1 MEESCAC
8 VRVSMPCRVC
18 QSERF
23 LVDTRA
29 VSKAKKKRA
38 KNETEIVDD
47 LEEPESAPAAD
58 EAPADLADA
67 DVLPEADLAETPEVG
82 DPVDAPEAPA
92 GRPSGR
98 RSIGAK
104 EVIPFAWK
112 LVGRS
117 DGMTLTL
124 FKAIERDEVEA
135 QLERSVREGY
145 YTDLKILPIAPPP
158 PPPIAPVAPPPPE
171 KPAAKGA
178 PPPKAKAE
186 AKPAARAESKPA
198 KPAAPSKKEAAPGRR
213 TKPAAV
219 KPAKAS
225 VRKPAKKAP
234 ARKK

>member
-1 MEESCAC
+1 
-8 VRVSMPCRVC
+8 MPRRVC
-18 QSERF
+18 QSKRF
-23 LVDTRA
+23 LVDSRA
-29 VSKAKKKRA
+29 VSKAKKKKA
-38 KNETEIVDD
+38 KNETEVVDD
-47 LEEPESAPAAD
+47 LEAPEAIPVAED
-58 EAPADLADA
+58 VPADLADA
-67 DVLPEADLAETPEVG
+67 DALPEADLTEAPEIS

-104 EVIPFAWK
+104 EIIPFAWK

-124 FKAIERDEVEA
+124 FKAIEREEVEA

-158 PPPIAPVAPPPPE
+158 PPPPIAPIAPPPTPE

-178 PPPKAKAE
+178 PSPKAKVEVKTAIR
-186 AKPAARAESKPA
+186 PESKPA
-198 KPAAPSKKEAAPGRR
+198 KSAAPSKKEGASGKRA
-213 TKPAAV
+213 KPATV
-219 KPAKAS
+219 KPGKSGVKKTPKKAS
-225 VRKPAKKAP
+225 

>member
-1 MEESCAC
+1 M
-8 VRVSMPCRVC
+8 
-18 QSERF
+18 
-23 LVDTRA
+23 
-29 VSKAKKKRA
+29 SKAKKKKV
-38 KNETEIVDD
+38 KNETEMVDD
-47 LEEPESAPAAD
+47 LEEPETVPAAD
-58 EAPADLADA
+58 EPPADLADA
-67 DVLPEADLAETPEVG
+67 DVLPEVDLVDAPEVG
-82 DPVDAPEAPA
+82 DPVDAPEAPV

-158 PPPIAPVAPPPPE
+158 PPPVIAATAPLSMPE
-171 KPAAKGA
+171 KSAPKGT
-178 PPPKAKAE
+178 PPPKTKVE
-186 AKPAARAESKPA
+186 AKPTARAESKPA
-198 KPAAPSKKEAAPGRR
+198 KSAAPSKKEAASGKR

-219 KPAKAS
+219 KSAKAGT
-225 VRKPAKKAP
+225 KKTTKKAA
-234 ARKK
+234 ARRK